1 MTGRLRRSG
10 PLLVSVAGAVS
21 VALDGTV
28 LLVAQPSLQR
38 WLSAS
43 PAQIQW
49 PSTGYLVAAAALL
62 AVAVRLGD
70 REPSAT

>member
-1 MTGRLRRSG
+1 M
-10 PLLVSVAGAVS
+10 AGAVS

-38 WLSAS
+38 SLTAS

-49 PSTGYLVAAAALL
+49 TSTGYLVAAAALL
-62 AVAVRLGD
+62 VVAERLGD